1 MKFTGTE
8 RVECVA
14 RFVCDHLDFS
24 TLSDVNSLRIWK
36 DFCPQLSR
44 SKNETEEGKMRRR
57 ECGISG
63 EDDGGSKVRV
73 ERRAGCQ
80 SVSSPE
86 DSFTIEKQIELSSL
100 ISYSVAGYI
109 MILKQHPQ
117 VISSTALAESEV
129 TILTF
134 SLNYFVSGCV
144 SRHLLHI
151 RKVTRFLSIR
161 LKCAVAPV

>member
-8 RVECVA
+8 RVECVN

-24 TLSDVNSLRIWK
+24 TLSDVNSLRISK

-57 ECGISG
+57 ECGIG
-63 EDDGGSKVRV
+63 GKDDGGSKVRV

-80 SVSSPE
+80 SVSSLQ

-117 VISSTALAESEV
+117 VISSAALAESEV

>member
-1 MKFTGTE
+1 MK
-8 RVECVA
+8 
-14 RFVCDHLDFS
+14 
-24 TLSDVNSLRIWK
+24 I
-36 DFCPQLSR
+36 
-44 SKNETEEGKMRRR
+44 
-57 ECGISG
+57 
-63 EDDGGSKVRV
+63 